1 MSRQPPPPSPAPPS
15 VTRSASDLAE
25 DFDDL
30 HFFPPSRSSPPTMK
44 SFISSAS
51 STSLSQSSS
60 GSSGIGNE
68 EIEIESNDFT
78 LGLRL
83 NIDIAGRRRCEY
95 REEATHAS
103 NTTISYSPSHG
114 HSHTYNNSNINNNYH
129 SNSRRASHSSIN
141 RYPNFK
147 ERYVF
152 SK

>member
-1 MSRQPPPPSPAPPS
+1 MSRQPPPPSSAPPS

-78 LGLRL
+78 LGSRL
-83 NIDIAGRRRCEY
+83 NIAGRRRCEY

-114 HSHTYNNSNINNNYH
+114 HSHTYNNSNINNNHH